1 MTSLIR
7 MLDVNACKGMPILS
21 SKDLQ
26 SHDMQVH
33 AVSSDLSTFA
43 PPAVHLLLE
52 MCQSLAAEMMFDQ
65 LLFKCGLRT
74 MLECTQSRCVTTSCN
89 QGAACC
95 MLHVSSRA
103 GNVDRF
109 RPEELL
115 SDIVLTGHPAEG
127 SR

>member
-1 MTSLIR
+1 
-7 MLDVNACKGMPILS
+7 MPVLS

-33 AVSSDLSTFA
+33 AVNSDLSTFA

-89 QGAACC
+89 QGVG
-95 MLHVSSRA
+95 LGYTR
-103 GNVDRF
+103 
-109 RPEELL
+109 
-115 SDIVLTGHPAEG
+115 VLGHQYLYI
-127 SR
+127 RVFIRIRVYMD